1 MEHKAGFVN
10 IIGNPNVGKSTLMNA
25 LVGEKLSIIT
35 RKCQT
40 TRHRILGV
48 VNGEDFQIVFSDTP
62 GILNPHYKL
71 QQCMLQQVEGAL
83 SDADVFLVVTDM
95 GEEIKN
101 KEIYE
106 NIKKSNI
113 PVVVVINKIDL
124 ASQEKVTAVIEH
136 WKSEIPRAEIVP
148 CSALHSMGIEKVMS
162 LVKQYLPSSPAY
174 YDKDMLTDKSMR
186 FLVSEIIREKI
197 LLTYDKEIPYSTEV
211 AVEEFKESEQMNRI
225 RAVIFTERE
234 SQKKI
239 IIGRNGCLIKRVGTE
254 ARKDIEEFTEKKCFL
269 ELMVKV
275 KKDWRNSERDLR
287 NFGYESKR

>member
-101 KEIYE
+101 QEIYE

-239 IIGRNGCLIKRVGTE
+239 IIGRNGSLIKRVGTE

>member
-162 LVKQYLPSSPAY
+162 LVKQYLPFSPAY

-211 AVEEFKESEQMNRI
+211 AVEEFKEDEQMNRI

-239 IIGRNGCLIKRVGTE
+239 IIGRNGSMIKRVGTE

>member
-35 RKCQT
+35 RKSQT
-40 TRHRILGV
+40 TRHRILGL

-83 SDADVFLVVTDM
+83 TDADVFLVVTDM

-106 NIKKSNI
+106 RIKQSNT
-113 PVVVVINKIDL
+113 PVIVVINKIDL
-124 ASQEKVTAVIEH
+124 SSQQQVNEVVERWQK
-136 WKSEIPRAEIVP
+136 EIPRAEVIA
-148 CSALHSMGIEKVMS
+148 CSALHSMGVERVME
-162 LVKQYLPSSPAY
+162 LVKEHLPSSPAY

-197 LLTYDKEIPYSTEV
+197 LLNYDKEIPYSTEV
-211 AVEEFKESEQMNRI
+211 TVEEYKESEQLNRI
-225 RAVIFTERE
+225 RAIIYTERE
-234 SQKKI
+234 SQKQI
-239 IIGRNGCLIKRVGTE
+239 LIGKGGSMIKKVGTE

-275 KKDWRNSERDLR
+275 KNNWRNSERDLQH
-287 NFGYESKR
+287 FGYESKK

>member
-113 PVVVVINKIDL
+113 PIVVVINKIDL

-211 AVEEFKESEQMNRI
+211 AVEEFKENEQMNRI

>member
-35 RKCQT
+35 RKSQT

-136 WKSEIPRAEIVP
+136 WKSEIPRAEVVP
-148 CSALHSMGIEKVMS
+148 CSALHSMGIERVMS

-239 IIGRNGCLIKRVGTE
+239 IIGRNGSLIKRVGTE

>member
-136 WKSEIPRAEIVP
+136 WKSEIPRAEVVP

-239 IIGRNGCLIKRVGTE
+239 IIGRNGSLIKRVGIE